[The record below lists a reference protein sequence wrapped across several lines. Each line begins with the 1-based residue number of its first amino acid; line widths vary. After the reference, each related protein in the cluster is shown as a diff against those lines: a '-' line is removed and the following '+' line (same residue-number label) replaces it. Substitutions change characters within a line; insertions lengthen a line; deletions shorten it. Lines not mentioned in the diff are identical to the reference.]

1 MKQDLNDMAYFSAV
15 AQHKGFTAA
24 SKALGISK
32 SLLSRRV
39 AELESRIGIR
49 LLNRSSRQFSV
60 TEIGEQYAEQCRRM
74 LDQAELAQQLVDDT
88 LARPKGRLTISAPVT
103 MTETFMAPLISD
115 FLKRHEDV
123 QITLLSINRDVDII
137 EEGID
142 ISIRI
147 KPLPLQDSGLH
158 FRSLARGRDIL
169 AASPELI
176 RNCPKLDSIHSLT
189 QLPTLSRDDNM
200 QNRVWT
206 LEHPQEGRK
215 KIPINPRLVSNNLIV
230 LMQAALHGAGIV
242 LLPKLI
248 FQRVQS
254 LGELVQVFE
263 EWHSQESL
271 LHAVF
276 ASNKGR
282 SSAFR
287 AFMAYLTD
295 YFENPQA
302 VIDKMQQ
309 PDLLSEVVERCL
321 DKDDMP
327 GTCFRQPEV
336 RSRADTG
343 SPSLH
348 DAKTA

>member
-1 MKQDLNDMAYFSAV
+1 MKQDLNDMAYFAAV
-15 AQHKGFTAA
+15 AHHKGFTAA

-74 LDQAELAQQLVDDT
+74 LEQAELAQQLVDDT
-88 LARPKGRLTISAPVT
+88 LTRPKGRLTISAPVT
-103 MTETFMAPLISD
+103 MTETFMAPLITD
-115 FLKRHEDV
+115 FLKRHQDV
-123 QITLLSINRDVDII
+123 QITLLSVNRDVDII

-147 KPLPLQDSGLH
+147 KSLPLQDSGLH
-158 FRSLARGRDIL
+158 FRALARGRDIL
-169 AASPELI
+169 AASPEFLKT
-176 RNCPKLDSIHSLT
+176 CPNLDSIHSLT
-189 QLPTLSRDDNM
+189 QLPVLSRDDDV
-200 QNRVWT
+200 QNRIWT
-206 LEHPQEGRK
+206 LDHPQEGRK

-230 LMQAALHGAGIV
+230 LTQAALRGAGIV

-248 FQRVQS
+248 FQHVQAH
-254 LGELVQVFE
+254 GALVQVFKG
-263 EWHSQESL
+263 WHSQESL

-287 AFMAYLTD
+287 AFMAHLTSC
-295 YFENPQA
+295 FENPQEF
-302 VIDKMQQ
+302 IDKMQP
-309 PDLLSEVVERCL
+309 PDLLDNVVKRCL
-321 DKDDMP
+321 DDDSVP
-327 GTCFRQPEV
+327 GGRVSAIPRETDDSAPQ
-336 RSRADTG
+336 TG
-343 SPSLH
+343 SRSL
-348 DAKTA
+348 